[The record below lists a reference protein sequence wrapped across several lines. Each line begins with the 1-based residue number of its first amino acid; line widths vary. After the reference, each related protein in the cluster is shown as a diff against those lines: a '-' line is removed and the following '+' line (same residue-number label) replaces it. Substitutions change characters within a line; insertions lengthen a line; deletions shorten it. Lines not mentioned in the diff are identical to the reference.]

1 MDLRHLRYF
10 VAVAE
15 ERNFTRASERPFIAQ
30 PPLSRQIQQLE
41 EELGTPLFQRGTRP
55 LKLTEAGRFFYGH
68 ARDMLAR
75 AQDVQ
80 AMTRRIGKIERKL
93 SLGFVPSTLYG
104 ILPKI
109 IRRFRSE
116 YSHIELTLHEMA
128 TVEQNQALKEGRI
141 DVGFGRVRIDDANV
155 RRIVLR
161 EEVMM
166 LAVPFEH
173 PLGLAGKPVRLQQ
186 IVHEPLILFPRAPRP
201 SFADQVLAAFRDR
214 GLEPANMQEVRELQ
228 IALGL
233 VAAGAGLSIVPKSVH
248 GMQRTDVTYLP
259 LDERGVTSPIVMAI
273 RMLDDSQ
280 DLRNL
285 LTLIYEIYD
294 DEGIP
299 YVRETL

>member
-1 MDLRHLRYF
+1 MELRHLRYF

-15 ERNFTRASERPFIAQ
+15 ERNFTRASERLFIAQ

-233 VAAGAGLSIVPKSVH
+233 VAAGAGLSIVPESVH

>member
-1 MDLRHLRYF
+1 MPRAVQQSSLR
-10 VAVAE
+10 A
-15 ERNFTRASERPFIAQ
+15 
-30 PPLSRQIQQLE
+30 
-41 EELGTPLFQRGTRP
+41 LGFQRLARGAYILEAEP
-55 LKLTEAGRFFYGH
+55 VGQHHHHAGRGRLH
-68 ARDMLAR
+68 G
-75 AQDVQ
+75 V
-80 AMTRRIGKIERKL
+80 
-93 SLGFVPSTLYG
+93 
-104 ILPKI
+104 
-109 IRRFRSE
+109 RRF
-116 YSHIELTLHEMA
+116 HLQGA
-128 TVEQNQALKEGRI
+128 TAPQC
-141 DVGFGRVRIDDANV
+141 
-155 RRIVLR
+155 
-161 EEVMM
+161 
-166 LAVPFEH
+166 
-173 PLGLAGKPVRLQQ
+173 LQQ

-248 GMQRTDVTYLP
+248 DMQRTDVTYLP

>member
-1 MDLRHLRYF
+1 
-10 VAVAE
+10 
-15 ERNFTRASERPFIAQ
+15 
-30 PPLSRQIQQLE
+30 
-41 EELGTPLFQRGTRP
+41 
-55 LKLTEAGRFFYGH
+55 
-68 ARDMLAR
+68 
-75 AQDVQ
+75 
-80 AMTRRIGKIERKL
+80 
-93 SLGFVPSTLYG
+93 
-104 ILPKI
+104 
-109 IRRFRSE
+109 
-116 YSHIELTLHEMA
+116 MA

-233 VAAGAGLSIVPKSVH
+233 VAAGAGLSIVPNSVH

-285 LTLIYEIYD
+285 LQLIYTIYD
-294 DEGIP
+294 DEGIA